1 MEFGIRGESPKSTN
15 YGNALLFRCAYPR
28 SPGELR
34 SAETALKKIKVR
46 DEPIDMIFS
55 WEMARWLVRHFP
67 GTASI
72 DWDDP
77 RPDDDRL
84 AAVLTP
90 LLPELRERIVD
101 ANVPYLDYAKV
112 KSLEWYVENLS
123 PVTYDLLGLWVL
135 WKCPDEFSPTRMRRA
150 PLELFFDKTIIP
162 RRDVSIARELA
173 APPLAIRKL
182 LLNEGEAAL
191 DMARGALATRYR
203 ELYVPTFGDPSAVIS
218 ADAARGLEIVLF
230 GVLPEK
236 RLPVRAGYA
245 PFFFRN
251 GVPVGYGDAF
261 VFGERIEVS
270 FNIFPAFREGESAWC
285 FARLL
290 KLYRQLFGSTVF
302 TIDPYQIGLG
312 NDEAIDSG
320 AFWFYRK
327 LGFRP
332 TDPKIER
339 LARAEEK
346 RKRRSSAA
354 TLRKLATS
362 AMVLDCAP

>member
-1 MEFGIRGESPKSTN
+1 
-15 YGNALLFRCAYPR
+15 
-28 SPGELR
+28 
-34 SAETALKKIKVR
+34 
-46 DEPIDMIFS
+46 
-55 WEMARWLVRHFP
+55 
-67 GTASI
+67 
-72 DWDDP
+72 
-77 RPDDDRL
+77 
-84 AAVLTP
+84 
-90 LLPELRERIVD
+90 
-101 ANVPYLDYAKV
+101 
-112 KSLEWYVENLS
+112 
-123 PVTYDLLGLWVL
+123 
-135 WKCPDEFSPTRMRRA
+135 
-150 PLELFFDKTIIP
+150 
-162 RRDVSIARELA
+162 
-173 APPLAIRKL
+173 
-182 LLNEGEAAL
+182 
-191 DMARGALATRYR
+191 
-203 ELYVPTFGDPSAVIS
+203 
-218 ADAARGLEIVLF
+218 LEIVLL

-285 FARLL
+285 FVRLL